1 MEQRLYDHN
10 DMKHWLKYIYYPVTL
25 FRNVVINKIPSR
37 HLRKWFDQFMGARIG
52 KDSYLFRR
60 TELLFPKG
68 LWIDEY
74 SNVGWF
80 TLLDARGGIKIGS
93 NVTIAGY
100 CKLITGSHD
109 INSPEFQADFLLIKI
124 GERKFEIQ
132 KYHTSV
138 PLLH

>member
-1 MEQRLYDHN
+1 MV
-10 DMKHWLKYIYYPVTL
+10 YI
-25 FRNVVINKIPSR
+25 
-37 HLRKWFDQFMGARIG
+37 
-52 KDSYLFRR
+52 
-60 TELLFPKG
+60 
-68 LWIDEY
+68 
-74 SNVGWF
+74 
-80 TLLDARGGIKIGS
+80 LDARGGIKIGS

-109 INSPEFQADFLLIKI
+109 INSPEFQADFLFIKI